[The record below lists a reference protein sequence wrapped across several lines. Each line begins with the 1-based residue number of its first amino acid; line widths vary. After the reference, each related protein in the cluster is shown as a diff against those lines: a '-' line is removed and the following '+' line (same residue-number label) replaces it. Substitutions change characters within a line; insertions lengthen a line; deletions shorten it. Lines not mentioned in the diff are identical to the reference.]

1 MRSLSKLS
9 VGAAAVGA
17 RRPMPKLVHVF
28 VGRSVS
34 SGTLADYLSPYRA
47 ALIFTAWN
55 PAGRPTL
62 AGMEKEVGSGVAAS
76 SRETAAIQRLPRLR
90 EGQAALPPAMVK
102 TTLFLSW
109 GINAHFRLQSPGF
122 SVKSVATKGRRS
134 GVLASA
140 LTGRRLCPLNDL
152 MTSHVPFLPSAC
164 KAPRQSLC
172 LTGRK
177 LKLREA
183 YAHSPSSQELEA
195 REWGIP
201 SQPGLP
207 SKTLIEKKININK
220 TQV

>member
-17 RRPMPKLVHVF
+17 RRPMPKLVHMF

-34 SGTLADYLSPYRA
+34 SGTLADYLSPYRT

-55 PAGRPTL
+55 PAGPTL

-76 SRETAAIQRLPRLR
+76 SRERAAVTKAKGRASSPS
-90 EGQAALPPAMVK
+90 PPAMVK

-122 SVKSVATKGRRS
+122 SVICPSLKSVATKGRRS

-152 MTSHVPFLPSAC
+152 MISRVPFLPSAC

-207 SKTLIEKKININK
+207 TKTLIEKINK
-220 TQV
+220 